1 MITTIILQIVPS
13 EMSQVGAT
21 TKPCWPGGFVVSSE
35 IFQIIDEDK
44 WGVQP
49 FCSAWGN
56 NTVFGDKSGMLSYGE
71 YQSGTG
77 AQTDPM
83 IFTGG
88 SHLSCR
94 EVEYKNLENILEIFN

>member
-1 MITTIILQIVPS
+1 MFKAWL
-13 EMSQVGAT
+13 A
-21 TKPCWPGGFVVSSE
+21 CLFVSSQ
-35 IFQIIDEDK
+35 ISQIIDEDE

-83 IFTGG
+83 IFKGG

-94 EVEYKNLENILEIFN
+94 EVKYKYLENILEILNSATKLSTCV